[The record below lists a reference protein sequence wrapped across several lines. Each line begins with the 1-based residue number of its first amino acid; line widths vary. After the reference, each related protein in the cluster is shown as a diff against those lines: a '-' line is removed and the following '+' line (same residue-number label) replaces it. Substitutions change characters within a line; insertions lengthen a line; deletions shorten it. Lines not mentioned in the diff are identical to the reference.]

1 MRSEFLPFS
10 PPTISKEEIA
20 EVTDTLSSD
29 WISTGPKVKEFENK
43 FARHLGADAA
53 LALNS
58 CTAGL
63 HLALI
68 SLGIGPG
75 DEVITTPMTFC
86 STVNVIEH
94 VGACPVLVDVQPN
107 TLNISPELIEKAVTK
122 KTKCILPVHY
132 TGHACEMD
140 AIKEIART
148 NNSFIVEDAA
158 HAFPARYKDH
168 IIGTI
173 GDLTSFSFYA
183 TKNITTGEGGMLTGN
198 PEFIE
203 KARAYSLH
211 GMDRDAWKRYD
222 TGSSWYYEVVY
233 PGFKYNMTDIQASMG
248 LQQLKKIGSFQERR
262 RKIVG
267 EYDKAFSR
275 YPYFEIPCRLP
286 DIDHAW
292 QLYVLRLNL
301 ETLQIN
307 RDQYIEELKER
318 NIGTSVHFIP
328 IHLHPYYREKYR
340 FKPEDYPVTYSNF
353 QRIISLPL
361 YPRMSDQDINDVIEA
376 VLDVAEKYRR

>member
-29 WISTGPKVKEFENK
+29 WISTGPKVKEFEAQ
-43 FARHLGADAA
+43 FSRDTGAEAA

-68 SLGIGPG
+68 ALGIGPG

-94 VGACPVLVDVQPN
+94 VGARPVLVDVQPD
-107 TLNISPELIEKAVTK
+107 TLNISAELIERTVTK

-132 TGHACEMD
+132 TGHPCEMD
-140 AIKEIART
+140 DLKEIARRK
-148 NNSFIVEDAA
+148 NLFVVEDAA
-158 HAFPARYKDH
+158 HAFPAKYKDQ

-173 GDLTSFSFYA
+173 GDLTAFSFYA
-183 TKNITTGEGGMLTGN
+183 TKNITTAEGGMLTGS

-203 KARAYSLH
+203 KARVYSLH
-211 GMDRDAWKRYD
+211 GMDRNAWKRYD
-222 TGSSWYYEVVY
+222 AGSSWYYEVVY
-233 PGFKYNMTDIQASMG
+233 PGFKYNMTDIQASIG

-262 RKIVG
+262 REIVD
-267 EYDKAFSR
+267 EYDNVFSQ
-275 YPYFEIPCRLP
+275 YPFFEIPCRLP
-286 DIDHAW
+286 DIEHAW

-301 ETLQIN
+301 ETLKID
-307 RDQYIEELKER
+307 RDQFIEELKER

-328 IHLHPYYREKYR
+328 IHLHPYYMEKYG
-340 FKPEDYPVTYSNF
+340 FKPEDYPVAYSNF